1 MGFPS
6 LSQPS
11 KNMAISDMSKREQ
24 YLEIRGQEVS
34 NRKAF
39 QDTGQTGK
47 NVDRAS
53 VCCIL

>member
-34 NRKAF
+34 NHKAF
-39 QDTGQTGK
+39 QDTGQIGK